1 MRILFLGLLC
11 ASPSFAQVDFP
22 GNPTVTPKG
31 FKTRQV
37 GGGVNPGATVNPAT
51 PADANVRYVTH
62 VILCQSRMWT
72 NTEGKPLDAKLIA
85 FEDLVAQAPKGSQP
99 AMPTPPANPTV
110 IRDGKVRFLVNQK
123 PVELALDKL
132 SQQDREF
139 VGQIKAA
146 LDKKAAPN

>member
-11 ASPSFAQVDFP
+11 ASTSFAQVDFP

-37 GGGVNPGATVNPAT
+37 GGGVNPG
-51 PADANVRYVTH
+51 
-62 VILCQSRMWT
+62 
-72 NTEGKPLDAKLIA
+72 KPLDAKLIA

-99 AMPTPPANPTV
+99 AMPTPPSNPTV
-110 IRDGKVRFLVNQK
+110 IRDGKVRLLVNQK
-123 PVELALDKL
+123 PVELALEKL
-132 SQQDREF
+132 SEQDRDF

-146 LDKKAAPN
+146 LDKKAASN